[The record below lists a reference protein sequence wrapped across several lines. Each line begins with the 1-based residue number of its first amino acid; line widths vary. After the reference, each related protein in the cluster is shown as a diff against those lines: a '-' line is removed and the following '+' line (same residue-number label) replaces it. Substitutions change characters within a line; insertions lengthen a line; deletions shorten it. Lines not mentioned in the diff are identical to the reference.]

1 MDTARG
7 VPLACSR
14 GASGAICSSG
24 TPMNAQLCVSAVAV
38 VSRRGGGRLASR
50 TRARRRLRREEMK
63 KGHGRAMNGSV
74 SRMRAPVLF
83 VRASTRV
90 ARVEQWMEFFERTQ
104 VSKTGIVDRVRPSP
118 SYTLALGCL
127 IRPSIGGPSRHSHT
141 LRYL

>member
-1 MDTARG
+1 MQVEMVGTPRG

-14 GASGAICSSG
+14 GASGALCSSG

-90 ARVEQWMEFFERTQ
+90 ARVE
-104 VSKTGIVDRVRPSP
+104 VVDGVFRAHASP
-118 SYTLALGCL
+118 KKLV
-127 IRPSIGGPSRHSHT
+127 
-141 LRYL
+141 